1 MQQIRQLLRING
13 DIICFQWPPL
23 TNGQGFVNSVLS
35 IRKAGRFNHFIF
47 VVVFERL
54 ASYKNSAQLML
65 SKPRLHL
72 IAKALLDTLWIAKGS
87 YDHAAVA
94 MKPNFYESSL
104 TH

>member
-1 MQQIRQLLRING
+1 
-13 DIICFQWPPL
+13 
-23 TNGQGFVNSVLS
+23 
-35 IRKAGRFNHFIF
+35 
-47 VVVFERL
+47 
-54 ASYKNSAQLML
+54 ML

-87 YDHAAVA
+87 NDHAAVA